1 MLSKTNASSSI
12 TTTRLPLI
20 EPSAAW
26 TEALGSA
33 VKTGPTTNGTTTENR
48 EPFPNAE
55 VSSIRWS
62 RSLHRRSTMASPSPS
77 PLRRSC

>member
-12 TTTRLPLI
+12 TTTSLPRI

-33 VKTGPTTNGTTTENR
+33 VKARAATNGTTTEKR

-55 VSSIRWS
+55 VSSI
-62 RSLHRRSTMASPSPS
+62 
-77 PLRRSC
+77 